1 MHISYRSRMFI
12 SGMFDLINL
21 LQQNVLEDCLVW
33 MTNIGINTCTCST
46 NNTLVGT
53 YFTRDYKV

>member
-21 LQQNVLEDCLVW
+21 LQQNVLEDCRMDDEYRHQYLH
-33 MTNIGINTCTCST
+33 
-46 NNTLVGT
+46 L
-53 YFTRDYKV
+53 FYK